1 MWLVDDVRTTGA
13 TTAAAK
19 QALIDAG
26 AASVEIA
33 VLAAVA

>member
-1 MWLVDDVRTTGA
+1 LSTTCHHRA

-19 QALIDAG
+19 RALIDAG